1 MKLLATAALTA
12 ASAAALAAPAHAD
25 THPHSHST
33 TPAPASASA
42 AVHDNGHWTIS
53 GTAKCADDLAVVPV
67 LKEVSPLPLRD
78 TAPACGEG
86 SLIHQG
92 PRGHQG
98 PHGNQGPHANH

>member
-1 MKLLATAALTA
+1 MTKMKLLTTAALSA
-12 ASAAALAAPAHAD
+12 ASAAVLAAPAHAR
-25 THPHSHST
+25 PV
-33 TPAPASASA
+33 APP
-42 AVHDNGHWTIS
+42 AVHDTGNWTIS

-98 PHGNQGPHANH
+98 SHAHR